1 MTMREDLYFVY
12 NGIPS
17 IDMGVLSVNMDGGM
31 LEESF
36 MPERK
41 INEVSIKGRER
52 PYFMGVEYEPL
63 PIPLTLAFKDGFT
76 DEEAERVA
84 RWLSQPYYRE
94 LYFSNNPQKRFYAM
108 YNGSPSLI
116 HNGAKQGYVT
126 IEMRNIDCYRYSP
139 VYQSHIYDYSKNTD
153 GVLCKFENEGS
164 VNIFPNLEVEKVE
177 DGEIKIINLSNGGQE
192 FILTDLVDGEKLVID
207 MEEGSIETNLKGTIR
222 YKNHNNVF
230 LEMVEGINY
239 LMVYGKCNLRWE
251 YQFKY
256 LS

>member
-1 MTMREDLYFVY
+1 MTIRNDLYFVY
-12 NGIPS
+12 NGIFS
-17 IDMGVLSVNMDGGM
+17 NDMGIVSVNMDGGM

-36 MPERK
+36 VPERK

-63 PIPLTLAFKDGFT
+63 SISLTLAFQDGFT
-76 DEEAERVA
+76 DEQAERVA

-94 LYFSNNPQKRFYAM
+94 LYFSNNPQKRYYAM
-108 YNGSPSLI
+108 YDGSSSLI

-139 VYQSHIYDYSKNTD
+139 VYQSHIHDYSTNTD
-153 GVLCKFENEGS
+153 GIIYSFNNEGS
-164 VNIFPNLEVEKVE
+164 VNIFPNLEIEKVE
-177 DGEIKIINLSNGGQE
+177 DGDIRIVNLSNGGQE
-192 FILTDLVDGEKLVID
+192 FILTGLVNGERLVID
-207 MEEGSIETNLKGTIR
+207 MEEKEIETDLTGTIR
-222 YKNHNNVF
+222 YKNHNDVF

-239 LMVYGKCNLRWE
+239 LMVYGKCKLRWE